1 MTMKTPSAD
10 ELDRALQKAGFRAD
24 LSDEEQVR
32 QAMLTLK
39 QLVAKLSAWTKP

>member
-1 MTMKTPSAD
+1 MTNKPPTH
-10 ELDRALQKAGFRAD
+10 EQLDGALQKAGFRAD

-39 QLVAKLSAWTKP
+39 RLVAKLAAWTKA